1 MMKRQKELEG
11 YGLLK
16 FVSFKFLVDKAKEL
30 KRKLEKELK
39 EADTP

>member
-1 MMKRQKELEG
+1 MKRQKELEG

-16 FVSFKFLVDKAKEL
+16 SVNFNFLVGKAKEL
-30 KRKLEKELK
+30 KGKLEKELK